1 MNIKIV
7 LQLVKITFGESH
19 LQTEWMCACV
29 GGTLNPTEARSDCLD
44 THSVTP
50 AHPHTHL
57 NKHTEKEIG
66 ARISTQPSY
75 PWI

>member
-50 AHPHTHL
+50 AHTL
-57 NKHTEKEIG
+57 K
-66 ARISTQPSY
+66 
-75 PWI
+75 